1 MTIQDFLRQHGI
13 DYREGGSHRHV
24 RAGWI
29 GIDCPRCGQGTG
41 KFHAGIELSTGRAA
55 CWKCGG
61 FNSMKLLA
69 EAAGID
75 WNAVQKTGISFLSGV
90 DAPRIDFKPGRGL
103 EYPKGLTSL
112 QKPHR
117 AYLKRR
123 GFDPDSIETL
133 WGIQS
138 TGPLSS
144 LAWRIW
150 IPIEL
155 GGRVVSWTTRAIGER
170 NPKYLSASPEQELVN
185 HKTVLYGEDLAGHA
199 LLVVEGPTDVW
210 AVGPGAVA
218 TLGLKVTPQQI
229 ERMGNHPMRAICFD
243 SDARRQAEALADVLQ
258 QYPGETHVVQLE
270 TGDDLADADED
281 EIGEIRKAFLE

>member
-1 MTIQDFLRQHGI
+1 MTVQEFLQQHGI

-61 FNSMKLLA
+61 FNSMNLLA
-69 EAAGID
+69 EAAGIN
-75 WNAVQKTGISFLSGV
+75 WHAVQKTRISFLASV
-90 DAPRIDFKPGRGL
+90 DAPRIDCLTGRGL

-123 GFDPDSIETL
+123 GFDPVSIETL
-133 WGIQS
+133 WGTRS
-138 TGPLSS
+138 TGPLSP

-155 GGRVVSWTTRAIGER
+155 DGRVVSWTTRAIGDR
-170 NPKYLSASPEQELVN
+170 SPRYLSASPEQELVN

-199 LLVVEGPTDVW
+199 ILVVEGPTDVW

-229 ERMGNHPMRAICFD
+229 ERMGNHTIRAICYD
-243 SDARRQAEALADVLQ
+243 VDARRQAETLADVLQ
-258 QYPGETHVVQLE
+258 QYPGETHVVELE
-270 TGDDLADADED
+270 SGSDPADADPA
-281 EIGEIRKAFLE
+281 EIEELRTAFLT